1 MINGEK
7 AIRVCS
13 WISVWRLTKLCLVTL
28 SIAGI
33 LLTTACH
40 NGVTKNQGENG
51 GVPGH
56 LSPEDMPEAMGE
68 TSEGVV
74 DIRNLNSTMLYAEV
88 FNMMMYPQNY
98 AEKKIMVKGQY
109 YGEYDS
115 DAGQYFHFV
124 FISDAQ
130 ACCQQGL
137 EFVWA
142 GKHVAPDDYPPIEAE
157 IEVVGIWRSYRDGE
171 NTFYRLEESEM
182 KVI

>member
-1 MINGEK
+1 MMRMFAELLI
-7 AIRVCS
+7 
-13 WISVWRLTKLCLVTL
+13 LVL
-28 SIAGI
+28 
-33 LLTTACH
+33 LLTAC
-40 NGVTKNQGENG
+40 QGG
-51 GVPGH
+51 GHSLPSDEAYEGNAPGH
-56 LSPEDMPEAMGE
+56 LSPDDMPNAMGE

-74 DIRNLNSTMLYAEV
+74 DLRNLNSTMLYAEV

-137 EFVWA
+137 EFIWA
-142 GKHVAPDDYPPIEAE
+142 GKHVAPNDYPAVESE
-157 IEVVGIWRSYRDGE
+157 IEVIGVWRSYVDGE

-182 KVI
+182 KVIDENGRGGDRVEEKF